1 MMFDCSH
8 LFVNLHLFHILPYP
22 VSYVYLAYLS
32 IYFYNKIMMKRNEK
46 NTDYR
51 TWYKLDLS
59 ANVYPTLQRKN
70 FSNVY
75 RISVTLKEQIQ
86 PEVLQQA
93 LDLTLC
99 RFPTFQVA
107 LRKGLFWRYLE
118 PNHRPGPFVQPDIEN
133 PCMPMHFKA
142 NNRYLIRIYY
152 YEKRISLEVFHSLS
166 DGTGALCFL
175 KTMTAVYLRLLG
187 YDIPTGDGVLDIHEP
202 PKPEEVEDAYIRYAS
217 SKVKNPRKQGG
228 AYRVRGTKE
237 PFYTLN
243 IICGVIPVDKLRIV
257 SKSYGVTI
265 TEYLN
270 AVLLYALLQKQKEE
284 HPWREKPVK
293 LAMPVNLRSFFPS
306 ETLRNFIS
314 MVYPSID
321 PRMGDYTFEEIL
333 SEVHHYMR
341 YHINAKFLNADIT
354 TNAAVQQNPLIRIVP
369 LFLKDFVVRRF
380 YVHVQDGQSSA
391 GLTNVG
397 LIRLPDKMQPFAERF
412 DVLMGQPF
420 SARTNC
426 AIVSYQNILTINF
439 ASSIKETDIERYF
452 FCKLITDGIPV
463 KIETNRKMED

>member
-1 MMFDCSH
+1 MK
-8 LFVNLHLFHILPYP
+8 
-22 VSYVYLAYLS
+22 
-32 IYFYNKIMMKRNEK
+32 KINHTRHK
-46 NTDYR
+46 

-75 RISVTLKEQIQ
+75 RISLSLKESIQ
-86 PEVLQQA
+86 PDILQKA
-93 LDLTLC
+93 LDLTLP

-118 PNHRPGPFVQPDIEN
+118 SNHRPGPYVREDIEN

-142 NNRYLIRIYY
+142 NHRYLIRIYY
-152 YEKRISLEVFHSLS
+152 YERRISLEVFHSLS
-166 DGTGALCFL
+166 DGAGTLYFL
-175 KTMTAVYLRLLG
+175 KTLTAVYLRLLG
-187 YDIPTGDGVLDIHEP
+187 HEIPNGDGVLDINETP
-202 PKPEEVEDAYIRYAS
+202 DPEEFEDAYLRYAS
-217 SKVKNPRKQGG
+217 SKVGRPRSQGN

-243 IICGVIPVDKLRIV
+243 IICGVIPVDKLRVV
-257 SKSYGVTI
+257 SKGYGVTI

-270 AVLLYALLQKQKEE
+270 AVLLYALLHKQK
-284 HPWREKPVK
+284 HEKPFRERPVT

-306 ETLRNFIS
+306 KTLRNFIS

-333 SEVHHYMR
+333 VHVHNYMR
-341 YHINAKFLNADIT
+341 YYINPKFLNADIV
-354 TNAAVQQNPLIRIVP
+354 TNASVQQNPLIRIVP
-369 LFLKDFVVRRF
+369 LFIKDFTVRKF
-380 YVHVQDGQSSA
+380 YANVQDGQSSA

-397 LIRLPDKMQPFAERF
+397 LTKLPAEMQPYVERF

-426 AIVSYQNILTINF
+426 AIISYQNILTVNF
-439 ASSIKETDIERYF
+439 TSSIKETDIERYF
-452 FCKLITDGIPV
+452 FRKLVQDSVPV